1 MIGFL
6 ASDAAG
12 VGVDEVEATTDLGL
26 GVGGGGMTP
35 FGGPYSR
42 IGRFSVGGFGGGGLG
57 SLTANIV
64 ASKTCGSTVIVTWP
78 SLTMLSLGGL
88 LGSSMTAPLFFIGF
102 VQYFSNICSVIHW
115 LRDRTKDSWRTPLR
129 SGHVRFSQSA

>member
-1 MIGFL
+1 MVGFF

-12 VGVDEVEATTDLGL
+12 VGFDGVEAATDLGL

-42 IGRFSVGGFGGGGLG
+42 IGRLSDGGLGGGGFG

-64 ASKTCGSTVIVTWP
+64 ASKTCGSQVIVTWP
-78 SLTMLSLGGL
+78 NLTMLSFGGL
-88 LGSSMTAPLFFIGF
+88 LGSSITAPLFFMGL
-102 VQYFSNICSVIHW
+102 VQYFSNICSLIHW
-115 LRDRTKDSWRTPLR
+115 LRDRTKDS
-129 SGHVRFSQSA
+129 